1 MWTISEKPDKIEWNR
16 VASHP
21 NSLWSQMGSSAA
33 ASHFILRANC
43 FFTKFQKRLDD
54 RSSNSH
60 KFANQ

>member
-33 ASHFILRANC
+33 ASHFILRVKYFLQN
-43 FFTKFQKRLDD
+43 FQKGLMTEVL
-54 RSSNSH
+54 SN